1 MKRNKETKM
10 DTLMATAAKSVASKG
25 ANSACYFF
33 FHQPKMP
40 EKVKGLRKF

>member
-1 MKRNKETKM
+1 MKENKQTKM
-10 DTLMATAAKSVASKG
+10 DNLMAKAAKCVASKG
-25 ANSACYFF
+25 ANSACYYF

>member
-1 MKRNKETKM
+1 MTKKTENKMGSLIAKT
-10 DTLMATAAKSVASKG
+10 AKSVASKG

-40 EKVKGLRKF
+40 AKVKELRKF